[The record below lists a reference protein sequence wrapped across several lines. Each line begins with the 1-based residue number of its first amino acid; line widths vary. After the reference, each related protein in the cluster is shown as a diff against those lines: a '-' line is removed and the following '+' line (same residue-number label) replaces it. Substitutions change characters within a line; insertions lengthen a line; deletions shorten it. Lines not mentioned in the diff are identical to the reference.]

1 MFCPQC
7 GQESAPGA
15 RFCTRCG
22 AHLEGTGGSGN
33 AWVGDRGGAEKAS
46 SAGTQTGLAPNV
58 AGVLSYVLGWITG
71 IVFYLVEKDP
81 FVRFHAVQSILTF
94 GGITVLY
101 LVVTVLLPAG
111 LWPLWLL
118 FRTLGV
124 LIWLGS
130 LVLWVLLMI
139 KAYRG
144 ERYKLPLVGDLAERY
159 AAR

>member
-1 MFCPQC
+1 M
-7 GQESAPGA
+7 
-15 RFCTRCG
+15 
-22 AHLEGTGGSGN
+22 
-33 AWVGDRGGAEKAS
+33 S
-46 SAGTQTGLAPNV
+46 SAGTQTGLAPNL
-58 AGVLSYVLGWITG
+58 AGVLCYVLGWITG

-81 FVRFHAVQSILTF
+81 FVRFHALQSILTF

-159 AAR
+159 ATR

>member
-1 MFCPQC
+1 
-7 GQESAPGA
+7 
-15 RFCTRCG
+15 
-22 AHLEGTGGSGN
+22 LEGAGGSGN
-33 AWVGDRGGAEKAS
+33 AWVGDRGGAEKVS
-46 SAGTQTGLAPNV
+46 SAGTQTGLAPNL
-58 AGVLSYVLGWITG
+58 AGVLCYVLGWITG

-81 FVRFHAVQSILTF
+81 FVRFHALQSILTF

-159 AAR
+159 ATR